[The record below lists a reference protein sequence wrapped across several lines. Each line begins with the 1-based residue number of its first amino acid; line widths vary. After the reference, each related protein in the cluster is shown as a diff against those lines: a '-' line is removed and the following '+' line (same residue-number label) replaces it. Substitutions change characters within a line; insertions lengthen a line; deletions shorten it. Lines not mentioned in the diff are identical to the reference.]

1 MVQQAIL
8 EKLPSEK
15 LKVYAVW
22 TPVLK
27 EDDRQAAV
35 QATALLPDE
44 RVVHLWDADKSLGH
58 IFGKV
63 VTLPRDRTLAWD
75 VYFAFAR
82 GAKWGHQP
90 PQPAEWMH
98 QLGIDERLFDG
109 DKLRA
114 SVEKLL
120 RATQ

>member
-8 EKLPSEK
+8 ETLPSAK

-35 QATALLPDE
+35 RATAVIPDE
-44 RVVHLWDADKSLGH
+44 RVVHLWDADKSLGQA
-58 IFGKV
+58 FGKV
-63 VTLPRDRTLAWD
+63 VALPRGRTLAWD
-75 VYFAFAR
+75 VYFAFDHRAQ
-82 GAKWGHQP
+82 WGHEP

-114 SVEKLL
+114 SVETLL
-120 RATQ
+120 GATR

>member
-8 EKLPSEK
+8 EKLPSAK

-35 QATALLPDE
+35 RATAVIPDE

-58 IFGKV
+58 TFGKV
-63 VTLPRDRTLAWD
+63 VTLPRGRTLAWD
-75 VYFAFAR
+75 VYFAFDRRAQ
-82 GAKWGHQP
+82 WGDQP

-98 QLGIDERLFDG
+98 QLGTDERLFDG

-114 SVEKLL
+114 AVETLL
-120 RATQ
+120 RAKQ